1 MPLTPHENEAGAF
14 RLHGE
19 LTVMHAAALKDE
31 LLAAL
36 AHADTLALDLGEVE
50 DIDTAGVQLL
60 LLLKREAAR
69 LGRSVS
75 YGGHSGAVLA
85 ALELLDLT
93 GALGDPVLMP
103 KGA

>member
-1 MPLTPHENEAGAF
+1 MPLTPHEHEAGAY

-19 LTVMHAAALKDE
+19 LTVMHAAGLKDE

-36 AHADTLALDLGEVE
+36 AAGDALNVDLGGIE

-69 LGRSVS
+69 QGRSVS
-75 YGGHSGAVLA
+75 YGGHSGPVLS
-85 ALELLDLT
+85 ALELLDLA
-93 GALGDPVLMP
+93 GALGDPVLLP
-103 KGA
+103 KGG